1 LKAFSNFTFIK
12 IKKVNKLTRK
22 ITICIVEDE
31 QSLVEMIQFNLEL
44 DGYDVFAIRDGGF
57 ANEHFELKLDYDLFI
72 LDVMLPRISGLDL
85 CKIIRE
91 KSQAPIL
98 FLSAKGTTQDRIEGL
113 KIGANDYLP
122 KPFDLEELIL
132 KVKILTK
139 KEGEQKD
146 FLLQVGELEVDFNT
160 FEVRSLENEIVHLF
174 SKREIELLQLFQEKE
189 GKVVS
194 RDEILD
200 RVWGKDSYPTART
213 IDNYIL
219 VFRKIF
225 EKNARK
231 PQFFHSIRSVGYKFT
246 KTSVSDF

>member
-1 LKAFSNFTFIK
+1 MNR
-12 IKKVNKLTRK
+12 LTRK
-22 ITICIVEDE
+22 ITICLVEDE
-31 QSLVEMIQFNLEL
+31 QSLIEMIQFNLEL
-44 DGYDVFAIRDGGF
+44 DGYDVFAIRDGGL
-57 ANEHFELKLDYDLFI
+57 AKEHFESKIDYDLFI

-160 FEVRSLENEIVHLF
+160 FEIRSLENEIVHLF
-174 SKREIELLQLFQEKE
+174 SKREIELLKLFQEKE

-219 VFRKIF
+219 VFRKVF
-225 EKNARK
+225 EKNPRK

-246 KTSVSDF
+246 K

>member
-1 LKAFSNFTFIK
+1 MDKS
-12 IKKVNKLTRK
+12 TRK
-22 ITICIVEDE
+22 TTICLVEDE

-44 DGYDVFAIRDGGF
+44 DGYDVFPIRDGGF
-57 ANEHFELKLDYDLFI
+57 AKEHFELKIDYDLFI

-174 SKREIELLQLFQEKE
+174 SKREIELLKLFQEKE

-231 PQFFHSIRSVGYKFT
+231 PEFFHSIRSVGYKFI
-246 KTSVSDF
+246 K

>member
-1 LKAFSNFTFIK
+1 MNR
-12 IKKVNKLTRK
+12 LTRK
-22 ITICIVEDE
+22 ITICLVEDE
-31 QSLVEMIQFNLEL
+31 QSLIEMIQFNLEL
-44 DGYDVFAIRDGGF
+44 DGYDIFAIRDGGL
-57 ANEHFELKLDYDLFI
+57 AKEHFELKIDYDLFI

-91 KSQAPIL
+91 RSQAPIL

-146 FLLQVGELEVDFNT
+146 FLLQVGELVVDFNT
-160 FEVRSLENEIVHLF
+160 FEVRSLENEIMHLF
-174 SKREIELLQLFQEKE
+174 SNREIELLKLFQEKE

-246 KTSVSDF
+246 K

>member
-12 IKKVNKLTRK
+12 IKKVNRLTRK
-22 ITICIVEDE
+22 IIICLVEDE
-31 QSLVEMIQFNLEL
+31 QSLIEMIQFNLEL
-44 DGYDVFAIRDGGF
+44 DGYDVFAISDGGL
-57 ANEHFELKLDYDLFI
+57 AKEHFELKIDYDLFI
-72 LDVMLPRISGLDL
+72 LDVMLPKISGLDL

-246 KTSVSDF
+246 K

>member
-1 LKAFSNFTFIK
+1 MNR
-12 IKKVNKLTRK
+12 LTRK
-22 ITICIVEDE
+22 ITICLVEDE
-31 QSLVEMIQFNLEL
+31 QSLIEMIQFNLEL
-44 DGYDVFAIRDGGF
+44 DGYDIFAIRDGGL
-57 ANEHFELKLDYDLFI
+57 AKEHFELKIDYDLFI

-91 KSQAPIL
+91 RSQAPIL

-160 FEVRSLENEIVHLF
+160 FEIRSLANEIVHLF
-174 SKREIELLQLFQEKE
+174 SKREIELLKLFQEKE

-246 KTSVSDF
+246 K

>member
-1 LKAFSNFTFIK
+1 MNR
-12 IKKVNKLTRK
+12 LTRK
-22 ITICIVEDE
+22 TTICLVEDE
-31 QSLVEMIQFNLEL
+31 QSLIEMIQFNLEM
-44 DGYDVFAIRDGGF
+44 DGYEVFAIRDGGL
-57 ANEHFELKLDYDLFI
+57 AKEHFELKIDYDLFI

-91 KSQAPIL
+91 RSQAPIL

-146 FLLQVGELEVDFNT
+146 FLLQVGELVVDFNT
-160 FEVRSLENEIVHLF
+160 FEVRSLENEIMHLF
-174 SKREIELLQLFQEKE
+174 SNREIELLKLFQEKE

-219 VFRKIF
+219 VFRKVF

-246 KTSVSDF
+246 K

>member
-12 IKKVNKLTRK
+12 INKVNRLTRK
-22 ITICIVEDE
+22 ITICLVEDE

-44 DGYDVFAIRDGGF
+44 DGYDVFAIRDGGL

-146 FLLQVGELEVDFNT
+146 FLLQVGELRVDFNT
-160 FEVRSLENEIVHLF
+160 FEVRTTEDKIVHLF
-174 SKREIELLQLFQEKE
+174 SKREIELLKLFQEKE

-246 KTSVSDF
+246 K

>member
-1 LKAFSNFTFIK
+1 MNR
-12 IKKVNKLTRK
+12 LTRK
-22 ITICIVEDE
+22 ITICLVEDE
-31 QSLVEMIQFNLEL
+31 QSLIEMIQFNLEL
-44 DGYDVFAIRDGGF
+44 DGYDIFAIRDGGL
-57 ANEHFELKLDYDLFI
+57 AKEHFELKIDYDLFI

-91 KSQAPIL
+91 RSQAPIL

-146 FLLQVGELEVDFNT
+146 FLLQVGELVVDFNT
-160 FEVRSLENEIVHLF
+160 FEVRTPEDKIVHLF
-174 SKREIELLQLFQEKE
+174 SKREIGLLKLFHEKE

-194 RDEILD
+194 RDDILD

-246 KTSVSDF
+246 K

>member
-1 LKAFSNFTFIK
+1 
-12 IKKVNKLTRK
+12 
-22 ITICIVEDE
+22 
-31 QSLVEMIQFNLEL
+31 
-44 DGYDVFAIRDGGF
+44 
-57 ANEHFELKLDYDLFI
+57 
-72 LDVMLPRISGLDL
+72 
-85 CKIIRE
+85 
-91 KSQAPIL
+91 
-98 FLSAKGTTQDRIEGL
+98 
-113 KIGANDYLP
+113 
-122 KPFDLEELIL
+122 LEELIL

-146 FLLQVGELEVDFNT
+146 FLLQVGALEVDFNT

-174 SKREIELLQLFQEKE
+174 SKREIELLKLFQEKE

-219 VFRKIF
+219 VFRKVF
-225 EKNARK
+225 EKNPRK

-246 KTSVSDF
+246 KTSVADF

>member
-1 LKAFSNFTFIK
+1 MNR
-12 IKKVNKLTRK
+12 LTRK
-22 ITICIVEDE
+22 ITICLVEDE
-31 QSLVEMIQFNLEL
+31 QSLIEMIQFNLEL
-44 DGYDVFAIRDGGF
+44 DGYDVFAIRDGGL
-57 ANEHFELKLDYDLFI
+57 AKEHFESKIDYDLFI

-219 VFRKIF
+219 VFRKVF

-246 KTSVSDF
+246 K

>member
-1 LKAFSNFTFIK
+1 
-12 IKKVNKLTRK
+12 
-22 ITICIVEDE
+22 
-31 QSLVEMIQFNLEL
+31 MIQFNLEL
-44 DGYDVFAIRDGGF
+44 DGYDVFAIRDGGL
-57 ANEHFELKLDYDLFI
+57 AKEHFESKIDYDLFI

-91 KSQAPIL
+91 KSHAPIL

-139 KEGEQKD
+139 KEGKQKD

-174 SKREIELLQLFQEKE
+174 SKREIELLKLFQEKE

-219 VFRKIF
+219 VFRKVF
-225 EKNARK
+225 EKNPRK

-246 KTSVSDF
+246 K

>member
-1 LKAFSNFTFIK
+1 
-12 IKKVNKLTRK
+12 VNKLTRK
-22 ITICIVEDE
+22 ITICLVEDE

-57 ANEHFELKLDYDLFI
+57 AEEHFELKIDYDLFI

-139 KEGEQKD
+139 KEGGQKD

-219 VFRKIF
+219 VFRKVF
-225 EKNARK
+225 EKNPRK

>member
-1 LKAFSNFTFIK
+1 MNR
-12 IKKVNKLTRK
+12 LTRK
-22 ITICIVEDE
+22 ITICLVEDE
-31 QSLVEMIQFNLEL
+31 QSLIEMIQFNLEL
-44 DGYDVFAIRDGGF
+44 DGYDIFAIRDGGL
-57 ANEHFELKLDYDLFI
+57 AKEHFELKIDYDLFI

-146 FLLQVGELEVDFNT
+146 FILQVGELVVDFNT
-160 FEVRSLENEIVHLF
+160 FEVRTPEDKIVHLF
-174 SKREIELLQLFQEKE
+174 SKREIGLLKLFHEKE

-246 KTSVSDF
+246 K

>member
-1 LKAFSNFTFIK
+1 M
-12 IKKVNKLTRK
+12 NKLTRK
-22 ITICIVEDE
+22 ITICLVEDE
-31 QSLVEMIQFNLEL
+31 QSLIEMIQFNLEL
-44 DGYDVFAIRDGGF
+44 DGYDVFAIRDGGL
-57 ANEHFELKLDYDLFI
+57 AKEHFELKIDYDLFI

-174 SKREIELLQLFQEKE
+174 SKREIELLKLFQEKE

-219 VFRKIF
+219 VFRKVF

-246 KTSVSDF
+246 K

>member
-1 LKAFSNFTFIK
+1 MNR
-12 IKKVNKLTRK
+12 LTRK
-22 ITICIVEDE
+22 ITICLVEDE

-44 DGYDVFAIRDGGF
+44 DGYDIFAIRDGGL
-57 ANEHFELKLDYDLFI
+57 AKEHFELKIDYDLFI

-139 KEGEQKD
+139 KEEEQKD

-174 SKREIELLQLFQEKE
+174 SKREIDLLKLFQEKE

-246 KTSVSDF
+246 K

>member
-12 IKKVNKLTRK
+12 INKVNKLTRK
-22 ITICIVEDE
+22 ITICLVEDE

-44 DGYDVFAIRDGGF
+44 DGYDVFAIRDGGL
-57 ANEHFELKLDYDLFI
+57 AKEHFESKIDYDLFI

-146 FLLQVGELEVDFNT
+146 FLLQVGELRVDFNT

-246 KTSVSDF
+246 K

>member
-1 LKAFSNFTFIK
+1 MNR
-12 IKKVNKLTRK
+12 LTRK
-22 ITICIVEDE
+22 ITICLVEDE
-31 QSLVEMIQFNLEL
+31 QSLIEMIQFNLEL
-44 DGYDVFAIRDGGF
+44 DGYDVFAIRDGGL
-57 ANEHFELKLDYDLFI
+57 AKEHFELKIDYDLFI

-91 KSQAPIL
+91 KSQVPIL

-146 FLLQVGELEVDFNT
+146 FLLQVGELVVDFNT
-160 FEVRSLENEIVHLF
+160 FEVRTPEDKIVHLF
-174 SKREIELLQLFQEKE
+174 SKREIGLLKLFHEKE

-246 KTSVSDF
+246 K

>member
-12 IKKVNKLTRK
+12 INKVNRLTRK
-22 ITICIVEDE
+22 ITICLVEDE

-44 DGYDVFAIRDGGF
+44 DGYDVFAIRDGGL

-174 SKREIELLQLFQEKE
+174 SKREIELLKLFQEKE

-246 KTSVSDF
+246 K

>member
-1 LKAFSNFTFIK
+1 MNR
-12 IKKVNKLTRK
+12 LTRK
-22 ITICIVEDE
+22 TTICLVEDE
-31 QSLVEMIQFNLEL
+31 QSLVEIIQFNLEL
-44 DGYDVFAIRDGGF
+44 DGYDVFAIRDGGL
-57 ANEHFELKLDYDLFI
+57 AKEHFELKIDYDLFI

-132 KVKILTK
+132 KIKILTK

-174 SKREIELLQLFQEKE
+174 SKREIELLKLFQEKE

-219 VFRKIF
+219 VFRKVF

-246 KTSVSDF
+246 K

>member
-12 IKKVNKLTRK
+12 INKVNRLTRK
-22 ITICIVEDE
+22 ITICLVEDE

-44 DGYDVFAIRDGGF
+44 DGYDVFAIRDGGL
-57 ANEHFELKLDYDLFI
+57 AKEHFELKIYYDLFI

-160 FEVRSLENEIVHLF
+160 FEVRSLENEIMHLF
-174 SKREIELLQLFQEKE
+174 SKREIELLKLFQEKE

-219 VFRKIF
+219 VFRKVF

-246 KTSVSDF
+246 K

>member
-12 IKKVNKLTRK
+12 IKKVNRLTRK
-22 ITICIVEDE
+22 TTICLVEDE
-31 QSLVEMIQFNLEL
+31 QSLVEIIQFNLEL
-44 DGYDVFAIRDGGF
+44 DGYDVFAIRDGGL
-57 ANEHFELKLDYDLFI
+57 AKEHFELKIDYDLFI

-132 KVKILTK
+132 KIKILTK

-174 SKREIELLQLFQEKE
+174 SKREIELLKLFQEKE

-219 VFRKIF
+219 VFRKVF

-246 KTSVSDF
+246 K

>member
-1 LKAFSNFTFIK
+1 MNR
-12 IKKVNKLTRK
+12 LTRK
-22 ITICIVEDE
+22 TSICLVEDE

-44 DGYDVFAIRDGGF
+44 DGYEVFAIQDGGF
-57 ANEHFELKLDYDLFI
+57 AKEHFELKIDYDLFI

-139 KEGEQKD
+139 KGGEQKD
-146 FLLQVGELEVDFNT
+146 FLLQVGVLEVDFNT

-174 SKREIELLQLFQEKE
+174 SKREIELLKLFQEKE

-225 EKNARK
+225 EKNPRK
-231 PQFFHSIRSVGYKFT
+231 PQFFHSIRSVGYKFM

>member
-1 LKAFSNFTFIK
+1 
-12 IKKVNKLTRK
+12 VNRLTRK
-22 ITICIVEDE
+22 ITICLVEDE
-31 QSLVEMIQFNLEL
+31 QSLIEMIQFNLEL
-44 DGYDVFAIRDGGF
+44 DGYDVFAIRDGGL
-57 ANEHFELKLDYDLFI
+57 AKEHFESKIDYDLFI

-160 FEVRSLENEIVHLF
+160 FEVRTLEDKIVNLF
-174 SKREIELLQLFQEKE
+174 SKREIELLKLFQEKE

-246 KTSVSDF
+246 K

>member
-1 LKAFSNFTFIK
+1 MNR
-12 IKKVNKLTRK
+12 LTRK
-22 ITICIVEDE
+22 ITICLVEDE
-31 QSLVEMIQFNLEL
+31 QSLIEMIQFNLEL
-44 DGYDVFAIRDGGF
+44 DGYDIFAIRDGGL
-57 ANEHFELKLDYDLFI
+57 AKEHFELKIDYDLFI

-146 FLLQVGELEVDFNT
+146 FLLQVGELVVDFNT
-160 FEVRSLENEIVHLF
+160 FEVRTPEDKIVHLF
-174 SKREIELLQLFQEKE
+174 SKREIGLLKLFHEKE

-246 KTSVSDF
+246 N

>member
-1 LKAFSNFTFIK
+1 
-12 IKKVNKLTRK
+12 VNRLTRK
-22 ITICIVEDE
+22 ITICLVEDE
-31 QSLVEMIQFNLEL
+31 QSLVEMIQFNLEM
-44 DGYDVFAIRDGGF
+44 DGYDVFAIRDGGL
-57 ANEHFELKLDYDLFI
+57 AKEHFELKIDYDLFI

-174 SKREIELLQLFQEKE
+174 SKREIELLKLFQEKE

-219 VFRKIF
+219 VFRKVF
-225 EKNARK
+225 EKNPRK

-246 KTSVSDF
+246 K

>member
-1 LKAFSNFTFIK
+1 
-12 IKKVNKLTRK
+12 
-22 ITICIVEDE
+22 
-31 QSLVEMIQFNLEL
+31 MIQFNLEL
-44 DGYDVFAIRDGGF
+44 DGYDIFAIRDGGL
-57 ANEHFELKLDYDLFI
+57 AKEHFELKIDYDLFI

-91 KSQAPIL
+91 RSPAPIL

-174 SKREIELLQLFQEKE
+174 SKREIELLKLFQEKE

-246 KTSVSDF
+246 K

>member
-1 LKAFSNFTFIK
+1 MNR
-12 IKKVNKLTRK
+12 LTRK
-22 ITICIVEDE
+22 ITICLVEDE
-31 QSLVEMIQFNLEL
+31 QSLIEMIQFNLEL
-44 DGYDVFAIRDGGF
+44 DGYDIFAIRDGGL
-57 ANEHFELKLDYDLFI
+57 AKEHFELKIDYDLFI

-146 FLLQVGELEVDFNT
+146 FLLQVGELVVDFNT
-160 FEVRSLENEIVHLF
+160 FEVRTPEDKIVHLF
-174 SKREIELLQLFQEKE
+174 SKREIGLLKLFHEKE

-246 KTSVSDF
+246 K

>member
-1 LKAFSNFTFIK
+1 MNR
-12 IKKVNKLTRK
+12 LTRK
-22 ITICIVEDE
+22 ITICLVEDE
-31 QSLVEMIQFNLEL
+31 QSLVEMIQFNLEM
-44 DGYDVFAIRDGGF
+44 DGYEVFAIRDGGL

-139 KEGEQKD
+139 KEGGQKD

-219 VFRKIF
+219 VFRKVF

-246 KTSVSDF
+246 K

>member
-1 LKAFSNFTFIK
+1 M
-12 IKKVNKLTRK
+12 NKLTRK
-22 ITICIVEDE
+22 ITICLVEDE

-57 ANEHFELKLDYDLFI
+57 AEEHFELKIDYDLFI

-174 SKREIELLQLFQEKE
+174 SKREIELLQLFQKKE

-219 VFRKIF
+219 VFRKVF
-225 EKNARK
+225 EKNPRK

>member
-1 LKAFSNFTFIK
+1 MNR
-12 IKKVNKLTRK
+12 LTRK
-22 ITICIVEDE
+22 ITICLVEDE
-31 QSLVEMIQFNLEL
+31 QSLIEMIQFNLEL
-44 DGYDVFAIRDGGF
+44 DGYDIFAIRDGGL
-57 ANEHFELKLDYDLFI
+57 AKEHFELKIDYDLFI

-91 KSQAPIL
+91 RSQAPIL

-146 FLLQVGELEVDFNT
+146 FLLQVGELVVDFNT
-160 FEVRSLENEIVHLF
+160 FEVRTSEDKIVHLF
-174 SKREIELLQLFQEKE
+174 SKREIELLKLFQEKE

-246 KTSVSDF
+246 K

>member
-12 IKKVNKLTRK
+12 INKVDRLTRK
-22 ITICIVEDE
+22 ITICLVEDE

-44 DGYDVFAIRDGGF
+44 DGYDVFAIRDGGL
-57 ANEHFELKLDYDLFI
+57 AKEHFELKIDYDLFI

-174 SKREIELLQLFQEKE
+174 SKREIELLKLFQEKE

-219 VFRKIF
+219 VFRKVF

-246 KTSVSDF
+246 K

>member
-1 LKAFSNFTFIK
+1 
-12 IKKVNKLTRK
+12 VNKLTRK
-22 ITICIVEDE
+22 ITICLVEDE

-44 DGYDVFAIRDGGF
+44 DGYDVFAIRDGGL
-57 ANEHFELKLDYDLFI
+57 AKEHFESKIDYDLFI

-246 KTSVSDF
+246 K

>member
-1 LKAFSNFTFIK
+1 MNR
-12 IKKVNKLTRK
+12 LTRK
-22 ITICIVEDE
+22 ITICLVEDE
-31 QSLVEMIQFNLEL
+31 QSLVEMIQFNLEM
-44 DGYDVFAIRDGGF
+44 DGYEVFAIRDGGL
-57 ANEHFELKLDYDLFI
+57 AKDHFELKIDYDLFI

-160 FEVRSLENEIVHLF
+160 FEVRALENEIVHLF

-219 VFRKIF
+219 VFRKVF

-246 KTSVSDF
+246 K

>member
-12 IKKVNKLTRK
+12 INKVNRLTRK
-22 ITICIVEDE
+22 ITICLVEDE

-44 DGYDVFAIRDGGF
+44 DGYDVFAIRDGGL
-57 ANEHFELKLDYDLFI
+57 AKEHFELKIHYDLFI

-219 VFRKIF
+219 VFRKVF

>member
-1 LKAFSNFTFIK
+1 
-12 IKKVNKLTRK
+12 VHRLTRK
-22 ITICIVEDE
+22 ITICLVEDE

-44 DGYDVFAIRDGGF
+44 DGYDVFAIRHGGL
-57 ANEHFELKLDYDLFI
+57 AKEHFELKIDYDLFI

-225 EKNARK
+225 EKNART

-246 KTSVSDF
+246 K

>member
-1 LKAFSNFTFIK
+1 
-12 IKKVNKLTRK
+12 VDRLTRK
-22 ITICIVEDE
+22 ITICLVEDE

-44 DGYDVFAIRDGGF
+44 DGYDVFAIRDGGL
-57 ANEHFELKLDYDLFI
+57 AKEHFELKIDYDLFI

-174 SKREIELLQLFQEKE
+174 SKREIELLKLFQEKE

-219 VFRKIF
+219 VFRKVF

-246 KTSVSDF
+246 K

>member
-1 LKAFSNFTFIK
+1 MNR
-12 IKKVNKLTRK
+12 LTRK
-22 ITICIVEDE
+22 ITICLVEDE

-44 DGYDVFAIRDGGF
+44 DGYDVFAIRDGGL
-57 ANEHFELKLDYDLFI
+57 AKEHFELKIDYDLFI

-85 CKIIRE
+85 CKIIRQ

-146 FLLQVGELEVDFNT
+146 FLLQVGELVVDFNT
-160 FEVRSLENEIVHLF
+160 FEVRTPEDIIVHLF
-174 SKREIELLQLFQEKE
+174 SKRESELLKLFQEKE

-219 VFRKIF
+219 VFRKVF

-246 KTSVSDF
+246 K

>member
-1 LKAFSNFTFIK
+1 MNT
-12 IKKVNKLTRK
+12 LTRK
-22 ITICIVEDE
+22 ITICLVEDE

-44 DGYDVFAIRDGGF
+44 DGHDVFAIRDGGL
-57 ANEHFELKLDYDLFI
+57 AKEHFELKIDYDLFI

-91 KSQAPIL
+91 KSKAPIL

-146 FLLQVGELEVDFNT
+146 FLLQVGELQVNFNT

-174 SKREIELLQLFQEKE
+174 SKREIELLKLFQDKE

-219 VFRKIF
+219 VFRKTF
-225 EKNARK
+225 EKNPRK

-246 KTSVSDF
+246 K